1 MRFDPEAL
9 QALLALDD
17 SALWA
22 KIRSVAGASG
32 IRLTENVPSPA
43 DMARIRAAF
52 GGYGQA
58 DVAAALDTIARFR
71 QGK

>member
-1 MRFDPEAL
+1 MRFDPHAL

-17 SALWA
+17 DALWA
-22 KIRSVAGASG
+22 KIRAVASASG
-32 IRLTENVPSPA
+32 IQLAKETPSSA
-43 DMARIRAAF
+43 DMARIRSAF
-52 GGYGQA
+52 GGYGQN